1 MKKKFRINPV
11 MKKELMVNSR
21 SIKMPLAIM
30 GVNAF
35 LTLVAVLSMAAA
47 GGNISRY
54 EYSSLIVLF
63 PVLGCIECGLIS
75 LIVPILTSSSIS
87 GEREKQTLDIM
98 LTTPVSPLSIAVGKL
113 GSAMMMVMMYMITSV
128 PIIAI
133 AFVLGGMSWWS
144 LLGLFAM
151 LLYLGIYVGSVGIFC
166 SSVVK
171 KSVAATVLTIV
182 IGVAI
187 MIITT
192 TVFSVAY
199 SIKSYYA
206 MAVANAYNYTYNIEP
221 GMLPMILMLNPYAPF
236 FDFMLRAMSSES
248 VYDIILAA
256 GNGTSPFAGN
266 NIILDLIYRLWIPVS
281 VALNLLIAFGFLKLA
296 ARNIAVTR
304 NRKKK

>member
-1 MKKKFRINPV
+1 MKNKFRMNPV
-11 MKKELMVNSR
+11 LKKELMVNSR

-35 LTLVAVLSMAAA
+35 LALIAVLAMAAA
-47 GGNISRY
+47 GGNVSSY
-54 EYSSLIVLF
+54 EYSSLVVLF
-63 PVLGCIECGLIS
+63 PVLGCMECGMIS
-75 LIVPILTSSSIS
+75 LIVPILTSGSIS

-98 LTTPVSPLSIAVGKL
+98 LTTPMTPFSIAVGKL

-133 AFVLGGMSWWS
+133 AFVLGGMSWWA
-144 LLGLFAM
+144 LFGLFAM
-151 LLYLGIYVGSVGIFC
+151 LLYLGIYVGSIGIFC

-171 KSVAATVLTIV
+171 KSVSATVLTIV

-187 MIITT
+187 LVLTSVT
-192 TVFSVAY
+192 FSVAY

-206 MAVANAYNYTYNIEP
+206 TIMGNAYQVEP
-221 GMLPMILMLNPYAPF
+221 GMLPMIFMFNPYAPF
-236 FDFMLRAMSSES
+236 FDFMLRSMSSES
-248 VYDIILAA
+248 VYEIIKAA
-256 GNGTSPFAGN
+256 GND
-266 NIILDLIYRLWIPVS
+266 NIILDLIYQLWIPIS
-281 VALNLLIAFGFLKLA
+281 VVLNLLIALGFLKLA

>member
-1 MKKKFRINPV
+1 MKKKMRINPV

-21 SIKMPLAIM
+21 SIKMSMAIM

-35 LTLVAVLSMAAA
+35 LALIAVLAMAAA
-47 GGNISRY
+47 GGNVSTY
-54 EYSSLIVLF
+54 EYSSLIILF
-63 PVLGCIECGLIS
+63 PVLGCMECGMIS

-98 LTTPVSPLSIAVGKL
+98 LTTPVSPFSIAVGKL

-128 PIIAI
+128 PIIAL

-144 LLGLFAM
+144 LLGLFAL
-151 LLYLGIYVGSVGIFC
+151 LLYLGIYVGSIGIFC

-187 MIITT
+187 IIVTT
-192 TVFSVAY
+192 TAFSVAY
-199 SIKSYYA
+199 SIKTYYT
-206 MAVANAYNYTYNIEP
+206 VALGNAYNYSYDIEP

-236 FDFMLRAMSSES
+236 FDFMVRSVTSES
-248 VYDIILAA
+248 VYEIIKAA
-256 GNGTSPFAGN
+256 GNKN
-266 NIILDLIYRLWIPVS
+266 VVLDLIYQLWIPIS
-281 VALNLLIAFGFLKLA
+281 VALNLLIALGFLKLA

-304 NRKKK
+304 NRKKNR

>member
-35 LTLVAVLSMAAA
+35 LTLIAVLTMAGA
-47 GGNISRY
+47 GGNLSGY
-54 EYSSLIVLF
+54 EYSALVVLF
-63 PVLGCIECGLIS
+63 PVLGCMECGMIS
-75 LIVPILTSSSIS
+75 LIVPILTSGSIS

-98 LTTPVSPLSIAVGKL
+98 LTTPVSPFSIAVGKL
-113 GSAMMMVMMYMITSV
+113 GSAMMIVMMYMITSV

-133 AFVLGGMSWWS
+133 AFVLGGMNWWA

-151 LLYLGIYVGSVGIFC
+151 LLYIGIYVGSVGIFC

-171 KSVAATVLTIV
+171 KSVSATVLTIV

-187 MIITT
+187 IIVTT
-192 TVFSVAY
+192 TAFSAAY

-206 MAVANAYNYTYNIEP
+206 MLMGNIQSVKP
-221 GMLPMILMLNPYAPF
+221 GMLPMILMFNPYAPF
-236 FDFMLRAMSSES
+236 FDFMVRAMSSGS
-248 VYDIILAA
+248 VYEIIKAA
-256 GNGTSPFAGN
+256 ENGYVSGQSTGNDH
-266 NIILDLIYRLWIPVS
+266 IILDLIYQLWIPIS

>member
-1 MKKKFRINPV
+1 MKKKIRINPV

-35 LTLVAVLSMAAA
+35 LTLIAVLTMAGA
-47 GGNISRY
+47 GGSLSGY
-54 EYSSLIVLF
+54 EYSALVVLF
-63 PVLGCIECGLIS
+63 PVLGCMECGMIS
-75 LIVPILTSSSIS
+75 LIVPILTSGSIS

-98 LTTPVSPLSIAVGKL
+98 LTTPVSPFSIAVGKL
-113 GSAMMMVMMYMITSV
+113 GSAMMIVMMYMITSV

-133 AFVLGGMSWWS
+133 AFVLGGMNWWA

-151 LLYLGIYVGSVGIFC
+151 LLYIGIYVGSVGIFC

-171 KSVAATVLTIV
+171 KSVSATVLTIV

-187 MIITT
+187 IIVTT
-192 TVFSVAY
+192 TAFSAAY

-206 MAVANAYNYTYNIEP
+206 MLMGNIQSVKP
-221 GMLPMILMLNPYAPF
+221 GMLPMILMFNPYAPF
-236 FDFMLRAMSSES
+236 FDFMVRAMSSGS
-248 VYDIILAA
+248 VYEIIKAA
-256 GNGTSPFAGN
+256 EYGYVSGQSTGN
-266 NIILDLIYRLWIPVS
+266 NHIILDLIYQLWIPIS